1 MNANKRKRLEAAGW
15 ITTSVQEFLD
25 LDAADVEYIETRL
38 ALTRAI
44 REQRKKRHITQV
56 ALAARMKTT
65 QSRVAKLE
73 KGDPS
78 VSMDMILRGFFSIG
92 LTRKELAKAI

>member
-1 MNANKRKRLEAAGW
+1 MKKLKGGW
-15 ITTSVQEFLD
+15 VEGSVQDFLN
-25 LDAADVEYIETRL
+25 LDAADMEYIETRL
-38 ALTRAI
+38 ALTQAI
-44 REQRKKRHITQV
+44 RAERQKRHITQV

-65 QSRVAKLE
+65 QSRVAKIE

-78 VSMDMILRGFFSIG
+78 VSMDMILRGFFTLG